1 MTEDSVPGAMHRTV
15 LLDEAVEALAIDEAR
30 RDGLF
35 VDGTFGR
42 GGHSRLILSRLSE
55 RGRLLAFDKDPQ
67 AVAVAEGLARQDARF
82 AIEHHSFATL
92 AQALDA
98 RGIGQVDGVLM
109 DLGISSPQVDEA
121 ARGFSFRADG
131 PLDMRMD
138 TTRGVPAAEWLASET
153 QDNLEKVIREY
164 GEERFAFQIA
174 KAIVARRAIEPIVST
189 GQLAALVA
197 GAVKTREKGK
207 DPATRT
213 FQAVRIFINKE
224 LEDLEAGLNQA
235 YARLAPFGRLVVI
248 SFHSL
253 EDRIVKRFL
262 ASKASVPQPD
272 RRLPIRAADLP
283 RPQMKLLA
291 RVRPGAA
298 EVDANPRARSA
309 VMRAAMRLPE
319 GGAA

>member
-1 MTEDSVPGAMHRTV
+1 MTEQTVPGTSHRTV
-15 LLDEAVEALAIDEAR
+15 LLDEAVDALGIDDAR
-30 RDGLF
+30 RDGIY

-42 GGHSRLILSRLSE
+42 GGHSRLILSRLSS
-55 RGRLLAFDKDPQ
+55 RGRLVAFDKDPQ
-67 AVAVAEGLARQDARF
+67 AVEVARRLAQEDGRF
-82 AIEHHSFATL
+82 SIAHDSFATMDE
-92 AQALDA
+92 ALSA
-98 RGIGQVDGVLM
+98 RGIAQVNGVLL

-138 TTRGVPAAEWLASET
+138 TTRGIPASEWLATET

-174 KAIVARRAIEPIVST
+174 KAIVARRAVEPIRST

-213 FQAVRIFINKE
+213 FQAVRIFINQE
-224 LEDLEAGLNQA
+224 LEDLEAGLTQA
-235 YARLAPFGRLVVI
+235 FNRLAPFGRLVVI

-262 ASKASVPQPD
+262 ASKASVAQPD
-272 RRLPIRAADLP
+272 RRLPIRASELP
-283 RPQMKLLA
+283 QPEARLLGKMK
-291 RVRPGAA
+291 PGAA
-298 EVDANPRARSA
+298 EVASNPRSRSA
-309 VMRAAMRLPE
+309 VMRCAMRLPV

>member
-1 MTEDSVPGAMHRTV
+1 MSEDTVSGATHRTV
-15 LLDEAVEALAIDEAR
+15 LLDEAVDALAIDDAR
-30 RDGLF
+30 RDGVF

-42 GGHSRLILSRLSE
+42 GGHSRLILSRLSP

-67 AVAVAEGLARQDARF
+67 AVEVAAGLARDDARF
-82 AIEHHSFATL
+82 AIEHQSFA
-92 AQALDA
+92 ALDEALSA

-109 DLGISSPQVDEA
+109 DLGISSPQVDQAE
-121 ARGFSFRADG
+121 RGFSFRADG

-138 TTRGVPAAEWLASET
+138 TTRGMPASEWLATET

-174 KAIVARRAIEPIVST
+174 KAIVARRAVEPIVST

-224 LEDLEAGLNQA
+224 LEDLETGLTQA

-262 ASKASVPQPD
+262 ASKASVLQPD

-283 RPQMKLLA
+283 KPEMKLLSKMK
-291 RVRPGAA
+291 PGAA
-298 EVDANPRARSA
+298 EVAANPRARSA
-309 VMRAAMRLPE
+309 VMRCAMRLPA